1 MSSTQGESLVPWR
14 LVEDWRCVSCGRC
27 CINHRVPLLFKE
39 YARIE
44 PKYGPRSV
52 EPGEKEF
59 YLRILPDGRCFFLS
73 KRGTFFICRIHDEK
87 PYACRMFPFR
97 VSKTAKYGYG
107 EPSFFQYGDE
117 TFNVYLEKECQGIVF
132 GEPSLEFINRVIPRF
147 IQLYL
152 SGC

>member
-1 MSSTQGESLVPWR
+1 MPWR
-14 LVEDWRCVSCGRC
+14 LVENWRCVSCGRC

-73 KRGTFFICRIHDEK
+73 KRGTLFICRIHDEK